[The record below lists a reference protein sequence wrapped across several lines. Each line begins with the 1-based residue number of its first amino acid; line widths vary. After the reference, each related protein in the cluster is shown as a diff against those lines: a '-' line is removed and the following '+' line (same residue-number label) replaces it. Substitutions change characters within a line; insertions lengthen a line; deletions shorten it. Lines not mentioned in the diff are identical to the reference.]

1 MTCNPV
7 LYGWIFLYLDFTQCL
22 TGIYSVNSSKQ
33 RTNSNVTLTSASGS
47 KEYDASSLTNN
58 SVALSGDGFV
68 NGQGASFNVTSSQ
81 LDVGSSENTFSYTL
95 NDGTL
100 SLLIMI
106 RKRERNLS
114 DLSDRSALF
123 DPSDRPDRSDTSAKK
138 PSFLFSIQGVAA
150 EGVPERS
157 EGKLPRKNRAM
168 ILFPA

>member
-1 MTCNPV
+1 MLGIGNAVDQSACGKGNGRTCNVYEILNTSLSFAEIPF
-7 LYGWIFLYLDFTQCL
+7 FLCY
-22 TGIYSVNSSKQ
+22 
-33 RTNSNVTLTSASGS
+33 
-47 KEYDASSLTNN
+47 
-58 SVALSGDGFV
+58 
-68 NGQGASFNVTSSQ
+68 GQGASFNVTGSQ
-81 LDVGSSENTFSYTL
+81 LDVGSSENTFSCTL

-123 DPSDRPDRSDTSAKK
+123 DPSDRSALFDPSDRSDRSDRSAKK

-157 EGKLPRKNRAM
+157 EGNLPRKNRAM